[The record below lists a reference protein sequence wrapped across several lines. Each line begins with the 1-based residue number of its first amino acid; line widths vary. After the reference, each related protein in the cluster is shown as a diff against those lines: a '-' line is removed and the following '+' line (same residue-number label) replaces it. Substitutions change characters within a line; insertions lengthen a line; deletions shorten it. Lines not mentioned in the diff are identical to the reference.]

1 MIGIFQRYR
10 LYSQGITQNCSP
22 LNSKALEQIS
32 AKQYAAK
39 LQAEVLTLAISPKLS
54 YAYN

>member
-1 MIGIFQRYR
+1 MIGIFQRYGV
-10 LYSQGITQNCSP
+10 YSQGITQNCSP